1 MKMYKGKEVVDVHA
15 SQIATMR
22 NRGWGDKAPAAKP
35 KKVTTKEADNG

>member
-15 SQIATMR
+15 SQITTMI
-22 NRGWGDKAPAAKP
+22 NRGWSKTAPAAKP